1 MMYKGETEVTPGQ
14 SNKGFLLIK
23 AVKLLKAFFYNV
35 RTYAGFTVQDYCSVY
50 ILPTSF
56 SRVLN
61 NAHTG
66 RFYCDAIVKK
76 GPCKSLRMT

>member
-1 MMYKGETEVTPGQ
+1 MKQRSLLGSQ
-14 SNKGFLLIK
+14 IRDFLLIK

-35 RTYAGFTVQDYCSVY
+35 RTYAGFTVQDYCSMY
-50 ILPTSF
+50 TLPTSF

-66 RFYCDAIVKK
+66 RFFCDAIVKK
-76 GPCKSLRMT
+76 GPCKSLKMT